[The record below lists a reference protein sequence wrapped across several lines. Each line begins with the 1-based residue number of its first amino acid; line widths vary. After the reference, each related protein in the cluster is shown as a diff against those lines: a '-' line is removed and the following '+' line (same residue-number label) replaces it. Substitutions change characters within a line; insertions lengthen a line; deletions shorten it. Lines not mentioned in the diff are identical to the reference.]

1 MIHEH
6 GVSARFEDAVRLA
19 QQLVRLR
26 VNVERMDTDDLIER
40 LVAER
45 VSARELAVS
54 EGEVRQMA
62 SPPLFFRRLDERG
75 VGIEPG
81 DGEAGLGQRTGEVPG
96 PAGHLEHAH
105 VAALDPF
112 GDRGL
117 DQITHLR
124 LESLVVAE
132 ARVDVVIGHAV
143 ADREH
148 AIEPSPHRIGRR
160 LHDAS
165 RRLRRQG
172 RGRTRL
178 HPAIS

>member
-1 MIHEH
+1 HPQQTVERRSQAVTPGELAHGRPPADLSRVIHEH

-75 VGIEPG
+75 VGI
-81 DGEAGLGQRTGEVPG
+81 
-96 PAGHLEHAH
+96 
-105 VAALDPF
+105 
-112 GDRGL
+112 
-117 DQITHLR
+117 
-124 LESLVVAE
+124 
-132 ARVDVVIGHAV
+132 
-143 ADREH
+143 
-148 AIEPSPHRIGRR
+148 
-160 LHDAS
+160 
-165 RRLRRQG
+165 
-172 RGRTRL
+172 
-178 HPAIS
+178 